1 MDNILWIYN
10 ACFEFVLKCDALLY
24 VFYCCFSVYVVPY
37 FSEISG
43 ENSIRDEI
51 KLDA

>member
-1 MDNILWIYN
+1 MGNILWIYN
-10 ACFEFVLKCDALLY
+10 ACFEFVLKYFALLY
-24 VFYCCFSVYVVPY
+24 AFCCFFLVYVVPY

-43 ENSIRDEI
+43 ENSISNET